1 MTAPNILHC
10 SITIISLPFITCAT
24 ELSPMKRSFALL
36 FLLCL
41 QLFYFS
47 FPAFAADHPTLA
59 IGAKAPGFS
68 LPGIDGKNYTL
79 ESFKDARI
87 LVIAFICN
95 HCPTSQ
101 AYEERLIKLG
111 SNYADKGVKLVAI
124 NPNNPASLRYDELG
138 WSDVGDSFEDM
149 KVRAREKNFNFPYL
163 YDGETETASRQYGPV
178 STPHIFIFDKDRIL
192 RYNGRVDDMENPRK
206 TPHSS
211 DAINAIDALL
221 DNKEVPVAVTK
232 VFGCSIKWL
241 EKNDWMDK
249 AAVQWAKEPV
259 TLDTINVAGVT
270 GLVKNNSDKLRLIT
284 VWATWCG
291 PCTAEFPDLITLGRI
306 YKQRDFE
313 FISISA
319 DEAENKDKAL
329 KFLRKNQSSGANY
342 LFTGD
347 DKYKLIDAIDSV
359 WQGALPYTLL
369 VEPGGKIVYAKQG
382 AIEAEELRKI
392 IFNDPFIGR

>member
-1 MTAPNILHC
+1 MKK
-10 SITIISLPFITCAT
+10 ITLSVCFLYVFIFCN
-24 ELSPMKRSFALL
+24 SSFA
-36 FLLCL
+36 FT
-41 QLFYFS
+41 FNE
-47 FPAFAADHPTLA
+47 HPTLA
-59 IGAKAPGFS
+59 IGSKAPDFN
-68 LPGIDGKNYTL
+68 LPGVDGKNYTL
-79 ESFKDARI
+79 ESFKDAKI

-111 SNYADKGVKLVAI
+111 SNYAEKGVKLVAI

-163 YDGETETASRQYGPV
+163 YDGETEVTSRRYGPV

-241 EKNDWMDK
+241 EKNDWKDK
-249 AAVQWAKEPV
+249 AAFQWAKEPV

-270 GLVKNNSDKLRLIT
+270 GLVKNNSDKLRLIN

-291 PCTAEFPDLITLGRI
+291 PCTVEFPDFITLSRI

-319 DEAENKDKAL
+319 DEAENKDRAL
-329 KFLRKNQSSGANY
+329 KFLKTNQSSGANY

-347 DKYKLIDAIDSV
+347 DKYKLIEAIDSV

-382 AIEAEELRKI
+382 AIDAEELRKI
-392 IFNDPFIGR
+392 IFNDPFIGRLYK

>member
-1 MTAPNILHC
+1 MKKSFLVFSDLFVCILC
-10 SITIISLPFITCAT
+10 FS
-24 ELSPMKRSFALL
+24 SFAFGLND
-36 FLLCL
+36 
-41 QLFYFS
+41 
-47 FPAFAADHPTLA
+47 PETLA
-59 IGAKAPGFS
+59 IGSKAPDFN

-79 ESFKDARI
+79 NSFKDANV

-101 AYEERLIKLG
+101 AYEGRLITLT
-111 SNYADKGVKLVAI
+111 SDYARKGVKLVAI

-163 YDGETETASRQYGPV
+163 YDGETEIASKQYGPV

-192 RYNGRVDDMENPRK
+192 RYNGRVDDMENPHK

-211 DAINAIDALL
+211 DARNAIEALL
-221 DNKEVPVAVTK
+221 NHKEVPVAVTK

-241 EKNDWMDK
+241 EKNDWKNK
-249 AAVQWAKEPV
+249 AAIQWAKEPV
-259 TLDTINVAGVT
+259 TLDTISTSGVV
-270 GLVKNNSDKLRLIT
+270 GLVKNNSDKLRLIN

-291 PCTAEFPDLITLGRI
+291 PCVAEFSDFVTLGRI
-306 YKQRDFE
+306 YKERDFE

-319 DEAENKDKAL
+319 DDPEHIDKAL
-329 KFLRKNQSSGANY
+329 KFLKNKQSSGENY
-342 LFTGD
+342 LFTED
-347 DKYKLIDAIDSV
+347 DKYKLIEAIDPH

-369 VEPGGKIVYAKQG
+369 VEPGGKVVYSNQG
-382 AIEAEELRKI
+382 AIDPEELRKI
-392 IFNDPFIGR
+392 IFNDPFIGRLYK

>member
-1 MTAPNILHC
+1 MKKSCLFFSYLFLYILC
-10 SITIISLPFITCAT
+10 FP
-24 ELSPMKRSFALL
+24 SFA
-36 FLLCL
+36 
-41 QLFYFS
+41 FS
-47 FPAFAADHPTLA
+47 RNDPGTLA
-59 IGAKAPGFS
+59 IGSKAPDFN

-79 ESFKDARI
+79 ESFKDAKI

-111 SNYADKGVKLVAI
+111 SDYAEKGVKLVAI

-149 KVRAREKNFNFPYL
+149 KVRAREKNFDFPYL
-163 YDGETETASRQYGPV
+163 YDGETEVASRQYGPV

-241 EKNDWMDK
+241 EKNDWKDK
-249 AAVQWAKEPV
+249 AAFQWAKEPV

-270 GLVKNNSDKLRLIT
+270 GLVKNNSDKLRLIN

-291 PCTAEFPDLITLGRI
+291 PCTVEFPDFITL
-306 YKQRDFE
+306 
-313 FISISA
+313 S
-319 DEAENKDKAL
+319 
-329 KFLRKNQSSGANY
+329 
-342 LFTGD
+342 
-347 DKYKLIDAIDSV
+347 
-359 WQGALPYTLL
+359 
-369 VEPGGKIVYAKQG
+369 
-382 AIEAEELRKI
+382 
-392 IFNDPFIGR
+392 

>member
-1 MTAPNILHC
+1 MKKSLLVFSHLFLCILC
-10 SITIISLPFITCAT
+10 FS
-24 ELSPMKRSFALL
+24 SFA
-36 FLLCL
+36 FG
-41 QLFYFS
+41 FND
-47 FPAFAADHPTLA
+47 PETLA
-59 IGAKAPGFS
+59 IGSKAPDFN

-79 ESFKDARI
+79 ESFKDAKI

-111 SNYADKGVKLVAI
+111 SDYAEKGVKLVAI

-163 YDGETETASRQYGPV
+163 YDGETEVTSRRYGPV

-241 EKNDWMDK
+241 EKNDWKDK
-249 AAVQWAKEPV
+249 AAFQWAKEPV

-270 GLVKNNSDKLRLIT
+270 GLVKNNSDKLRLIN

-291 PCTAEFPDLITLGRI
+291 PCTVEFPDFITLSRI

-319 DEAENKDKAL
+319 DEAENKDRAL
-329 KFLRKNQSSGANY
+329 KFLRSNQSSGANY

-347 DKYKLIDAIDSV
+347 DKYKLIEAIDSV

-382 AIEAEELRKI
+382 AIDAEELRKI
-392 IFNDPFIGR
+392 IFNDPFIGRLYK

>member
-1 MTAPNILHC
+1 MKKSCLFFSYLFLYILC
-10 SITIISLPFITCAT
+10 FP
-24 ELSPMKRSFALL
+24 SFA
-36 FLLCL
+36 
-41 QLFYFS
+41 FS
-47 FPAFAADHPTLA
+47 RNDPGTLA
-59 IGAKAPGFS
+59 IGSKAPDFN

-79 ESFKDARI
+79 ESFKDAKI

-111 SNYADKGVKLVAI
+111 SDYAEKGVKLVAI

-163 YDGETETASRQYGPV
+163 YDGETEVTSRRYGPV

-241 EKNDWMDK
+241 EKNDWKDK
-249 AAVQWAKEPV
+249 AAFQWAKEPV

-270 GLVKNNSDKLRLIT
+270 GLVKNNSDKLRLIN

-291 PCTAEFPDLITLGRI
+291 PCTAEFSDFITLGRI
-306 YKQRDFE
+306 YEQRDFE

-319 DEAENKDKAL
+319 DEAENKDRAL
-329 KFLRKNQSSGANY
+329 KFLRSNQSSGANY

-347 DKYKLIDAIDSV
+347 DKYKLIEAIDSV

-369 VEPGGKIVYAKQG
+369 VEPGGKIVYARQG
-382 AIEAEELRKI
+382 AIDAEELRKI
-392 IFNDPFIGR
+392 IFNDPFIGRLYK

>member
-1 MTAPNILHC
+1 
-10 SITIISLPFITCAT
+10 
-24 ELSPMKRSFALL
+24 MKKSCLFFSYL
-36 FLLCL
+36 FLYILCFPSL
-41 QLFYFS
+41 AFS
-47 FPAFAADHPTLA
+47 RNDPGTLA
-59 IGAKAPGFS
+59 IGSKAPDFN

-79 ESFKDARI
+79 ESFKDAKI

-101 AYEERLIKLG
+101 AYEERLIKLA
-111 SNYADKGVKLVAI
+111 SNYAEKGVKLVAI

-163 YDGETETASRQYGPV
+163 YDGETEVTSRRYGPV

-241 EKNDWMDK
+241 EKNDWKDK
-249 AAVQWAKEPV
+249 AAFQWAKEPV

-270 GLVKNNSDKLRLIT
+270 GLVKNNSDKLRLIN

-291 PCTAEFPDLITLGRI
+291 PCTVEFPDFITLSRI

-319 DEAENKDKAL
+319 DEAENKDRAL
-329 KFLRKNQSSGANY
+329 KFLRSNQSSGANY

-347 DKYKLIDAIDSV
+347 DKYKLIEAIDSV

-369 VEPGGKIVYAKQG
+369 VEPGGKIVYARQG
-382 AIEAEELRKI
+382 AIDAEELRKI
-392 IFNDPFIGR
+392 IFNDPFIGRLYK